1 ICESTPVPNVWI
13 VSRTNRNAPSSTI
26 VTATVPIAVNCMP
39 ALRVKFV
46 RTSPRKNRS
55 LPQSTE
61 IVASLIVVENAS
73 VLQPYDAPAHPVD
86 DGLVVGR
93 DHDGRALE
101 VDPLQQLHDL
111 GRVRR
116 IEIPGRLVAQQ
127 QFRVADQRARSRCA
141 AAPRRRAR
149 SGTS

>member
-39 ALRVKFV
+39 ALGVKFV

-61 IVASLIVVENAS
+61 IVASLIIVENAS
-73 VLQPYDAPAHPVD
+73 VLEPYDAPAHPVD

-93 DHDGRALE
+93 HHDGRARDADSLA
-101 VDPLQQLHDL
+101 QLHD
-111 GRVRR
+111 
-116 IEIPGRLVAQQ
+116 
-127 QFRVADQRARSRCA
+127 
-141 AAPRRRAR
+141 
-149 SGTS
+149 